1 VIDLLYDILDER
13 TVHLQGDSLDCMD
26 VEVVGKVDVQS
37 EWQTWERLNTPLTSA
52 HLPFL
57 ELPHIGSF
65 LALSFA
71 LK

>member
-13 TVHLQGDSLDCMD
+13 TVHLQGDSLDCTD
-26 VEVVGKVDVQS
+26 VEVVGKVDEQS
-37 EWQTWERLNTPLTSA
+37 EWQTWKRLNTPLTSA
-52 HLPFL
+52 HLLFL
-57 ELPHIGSF
+57 ELPPIGSF